1 MANLFSWITSW
12 LPSRPPSSPSSLV
25 ADEYGAACG
34 MEAAFTTSSRPMALD
49 EHPPTRPL
57 DTDWAI
63 HRLNSRSSL

>member
-1 MANLFSWITSW
+1 MAKVFSWIMSW
-12 LPSRPPSSPSSLV
+12 MPSCLSSSPSSSV
-25 ADEYGAACG
+25 SDEYGAACG
-34 MEAAFTTSSRPMALD
+34 MEAAYTASSGPMPLD